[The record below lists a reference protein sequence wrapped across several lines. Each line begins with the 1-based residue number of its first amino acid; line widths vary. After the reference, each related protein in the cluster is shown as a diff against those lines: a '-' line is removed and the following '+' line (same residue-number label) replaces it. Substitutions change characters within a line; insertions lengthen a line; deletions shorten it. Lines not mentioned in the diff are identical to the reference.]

1 MGKNQLKIEVKLI
14 VRERV
19 EAGGEPD
26 REAEGGKESDIE
38 TGEAEPERSKEK
50 YRERKPWGETER
62 GRDGRYTGLGRRQ
75 HKTSVLS
82 VKLFRLQVYS
92 NRQLVHTIVGCP

>member
-38 TGEAEPERSKEK
+38 TG
-50 YRERKPWGETER
+50 R
-62 GRDGRYTGLGRRQ
+62 GRARKKQGEIQREKAMGRNRKRQ
-75 HKTSVLS
+75 RWKIHRAGKKTTQNQRIISKTVPLAG
-82 VKLFRLQVYS
+82 
-92 NRQLVHTIVGCP
+92 I